1 MNTFDLSEQTKN
13 NVSEISKKVYK
24 QGETEYTI
32 YNYNGSV
39 KTDDFSACVHN
50 EETFLDQLREKM
62 NEDRRFDQWVQIEA
76 STRSII
82 NTQNSETLGIPSL
95 SIKRDTC
102 EPRCLKLSKL
112 CKENNIS
119 FNELLS
125 LYNKDAIFHQYNNCR
140 SVITCNDNIVAVAP
154 PKSIPFETF
163 KNENNKVSYDFTK
176 HLYANEVIEGTMINL
191 FYNKSTDCW
200 EIATKSAVGGN
211 YWFYRTQYDGS
222 LEFDKQMT
230 FREMF
235 LEALDEK
242 GQELSNTVF
251 VSKLSVDLTYSFV
264 MQHPANHIV
273 LNIKKPCI
281 YLVAGFKIDGDVV
294 TNYTPEDAIKYTL
307 DDYRKG
313 GDNFLNI
320 IKVPRV
326 VDITGKSVD
335 EIVNISQDYDA
346 GIMVH
351 SKINRKRV
359 KVVNVTYER
368 LKDIRGNNPNLH
380 YHYLSLFAAGKVD
393 EFLLEFP
400 VYKRL
405 FYQFYRQSY
414 EFIKEI
420 HDAYVSYYVKKMGKS
435 VRINK
440 YVFTHIYTLHNTYY
454 IPTIDSATPTIVT
467 RDVVSKYYNAMTPK
481 EKLYHVSYKT
491 REYTNKQKDI
501 GSSKES
507 NIISASY

>member
-1 MNTFDLSEQTKN
+1 MANNANKIALVTGGSRGLGKDSALQLAKKGFDVIITYQ
-13 NVSEISKKVYK
+13 SKKEDAEKV
-24 QGETEYTI
+24 
-32 YNYNGSV
+32 V
-39 KTDDFSACVHN
+39 N
-50 EETFLDQLREKM
+50 EITNLGQKAFALAL
-62 NEDRRFDQWVQIEA
+62 NL
-76 STRSII
+76 SSI
-82 NTQNSETLGIPSL
+82 SG
-95 SIKRDTC
+95 
-102 EPRCLKLSKL
+102 
-112 CKENNIS
+112 
-119 FNELLS
+119 
-125 LYNKDAIFHQYNNCR
+125 
-140 SVITCNDNIVAVAP
+140 
-154 PKSIPFETF
+154 FETF

-191 FYNKSTDCW
+191 FYNKSNDSW

-211 YWFYRTQYDGS
+211 YWYYRTQYDGS

-235 LEALDEK
+235 MEALEEK
-242 GQELSNTVF
+242 DQELSNTIF
-251 VSKLSVDLTYSFV
+251 VSKLSIDLTYSFV

-273 LNIKKPCI
+273 LDIKKPTI
-281 YLVAGFKIDGDVV
+281 YLVAGFKINGDVV
-294 TNYTPEDAIKYTL
+294 TNFTPEDAIKYTL
-307 DDYRKG
+307 DDYSKRENVPPG
-313 GDNFLNI
+313 GDDNFYMSSVLNI
-320 IKVPRV
+320 IKMPRV

-346 GIMVH
+346 GIMIH
-351 SKINRKRV
+351 SEINRKRV
-359 KVVNVTYER
+359 KVDNVTYER
-368 LKDIRGNNPNLH
+368 LKDVRGNNPNLH

-440 YVFTHIYTLHNTYY
+440 SIFTHIYTLHNTYY
-454 IPTIDSATPTIVT
+454 IPTIDSVMPTIVT
-467 RDVVSKYYNAMTPK
+467 RDVVSNYYNDMTPK

-491 REYTNKQKDI
+491 REYTNKHKDA
-501 GSSKES
+501 GSSSKES